1 MNTIPDLPQ
10 EQWRPIAGYKGKYLV
25 SNLGRIKSLKYL
37 KPRILK
43 AFANNKGYERVC
55 LSKNGVA
62 HHFLVSR
69 LVAEAF
75 CPNPDPENAT
85 TVDHIDHDTSN
96 NSAEN
101 LRWLPLHD
109 NAKNHKKRGKKNDKS
124 DSL

>member
-1 MNTIPDLPQ
+1 M
-10 EQWRPIAGYKGKYLV
+10 GYLI
-25 SNLGRIKSLKYL
+25 SSCGRIKSLKHL

-43 AFANNKGYERVC
+43 AFANNRGYPRVA
-55 LSKNGVA
+55 LSRNGVSR
-62 HHFLVSR
+62 HFLVSR

-96 NSAEN
+96 NNAEN

-109 NAKNHKKRGKKNDKS
+109 NARDQKKRRKKNDKS
-124 DSL
+124 DSI